1 MSTPIRDFIA
11 EKVFATRAA
20 EARCLMIYDPERRY
34 RDIALGL
41 ADNRRELIDVS
52 TSIIEQREAAA
63 DALNRLA
70 RGVIDSLIVWSPFP
84 LPRDVDEK
92 QRDPFAVFA
101 EIGDVFPKGD
111 GDEYA
116 ALCRRAKPDHV
127 AEINRLFAD
136 GSPSFD
142 MIDALDAGGSWPK
155 LRTLLGVSSAR
166 EILAGVL
173 SPSQRQSEDLKD
185 DGAWGIEFRD
195 FVERTL
201 GYKFKTKG
209 LTRQPLADEAWRLLL
224 FSELVFDS
232 DGEVPAG
239 LEAVPRA
246 GREAKEVVFEV
257 CGDLRK
263 NDDHKENYKTKAQ
276 EVEKELELAER
287 VRSMKHLGKR
297 DTFACEERAFFD
309 RMVELA
315 KSGEIEAAKGVCDS
329 RRKSIWL
336 TREDR
341 LAEWTLADRA
351 LDLLE
356 AIAIASTARATSL
369 DALIGSYAA
378 SGRDLDRFHR
388 ELEQAASQ
396 VVEDHDGV
404 EALLAIARKA
414 YMKAA
419 DATQAEFVRLAQA
432 EAWPVANGVMLC
444 NRQLFHRKVAPLL
457 DAGKK
462 VAYFLVDSLR
472 YELAV
477 EIEKQLLDRWKVELV
492 PSCAQLPS
500 YTEIGMAA
508 LMPDAESALSLAK
521 EGDTLVT
528 TLGGKPATNP
538 TTRFAHLVSRKGDQC
553 ADCELEELVKT
564 KKSKFP
570 ETTKLLVVRTRDIDL
585 LAHQSPRHVLD
596 VMPKLLRQII
606 QGLTKVAEL
615 GFDHAVL
622 ATDHGFLLLHDQEP
636 GSVVPKPPGNWLVQK
651 PRCLLGE
658 GEATANTVVFKA
670 ADMGIPGPARNYA
683 VPKTLGA
690 FSNGQVYYHE
700 GLSLQECVVPCMTV
714 ELAPAEKP
722 DRVVGVPR
730 FLLNYKQGRTDK
742 ITTRRPVLDLA
753 RIEEMIP
760 NPIDREFAIEAYDA
774 SGKVVGAVAAGQ
786 TVNPATGC
794 VRIEPRQAIAIS
806 LRMDD
811 DFTGSFKV
819 RVLDPSTGAQYAELP
834 LRTDYLE

>member
-1 MSTPIRDFIA
+1 MSTPIRDFIT
-11 EKVFATRAA
+11 EKVFAARAA
-20 EARCLMIYDPERRY
+20 DARCLMIYDPERRY
-34 RDIALGL
+34 REIALSL
-41 ADNRRELIDVS
+41 AGGKREVIDVS

-63 DALNRLA
+63 DALSRLA
-70 RGVIDSLIVWSPFP
+70 RGTLESLIIWSPFP

-127 AEINRLFAD
+127 AEINRLFAE
-136 GSPSFD
+136 SVPSFD

-166 EILAGVL
+166 EILTTVL
-173 SPSQRQSEDLKD
+173 SPKQSQSEALKA
-185 DGAWGIEFRD
+185 DGAWAVEFRD

-209 LTRQPLADEAWRLLL
+209 VTRQPMADELWRLLL

-232 DGEVPAG
+232 EGEVPSG

-246 GREAKEVVFEV
+246 GKEAKEVVFDV
-257 CGDLRK
+257 CSDLRK
-263 NDDHKENYKTKAQ
+263 NDDHKENYKTKAE
-276 EVEKELELAER
+276 EVEKELQLAER
-287 VRSMKHLGKR
+287 VRSMRHLGTR

-315 KSGEIEAAKGVCDS
+315 KSGEIEAAKGVCAS

-351 LDLLE
+351 LGLLE
-356 AIAIASTARATSL
+356 AIAMASGGRASSL

-396 VVEDHDGV
+396 VMEDHEGV
-404 EALLAIARKA
+404 EGLLAIARKA

-419 DATQAEFVRLAQA
+419 EATQAEFVRLVQA
-432 EAWPVANGVMLC
+432 ETWPVANGVMLS

-477 EIEKQLLDRWKVELV
+477 EIEKQLLDRWKVALV

-500 YTEIGMAA
+500 YTEIGMAT
-508 LMPDAESALSLAK
+508 LMPDAETALSLAK
-521 EGDTLVT
+521 QGDTLVT
-528 TLGGKPATNP
+528 TLGGKPATTP
-538 TTRFAHLVSRKGDQC
+538 AARFAHLVSRKGDQC
-553 ADCELEELVKT
+553 DDCELENLLKT
-564 KKSKFP
+564 KTPKFA
-570 ETTKLLVVRTRDIDL
+570 ETTKLLVVRTRDIDV
-585 LAHQSPRHVLD
+585 LAHQSPRHVLE

-606 QGLTKVAEL
+606 QGLTKVADL
-615 GFDHAVL
+615 GFDYAVL

-636 GSVVPKPPGNWLVQK
+636 GSVVPKPPGKWIIHK

-658 GEATANTVVFKA
+658 GEATAHTLVFKA

-714 ELAPAEKP
+714 ELAAAENP
-722 DRVVGVPR
+722 NQWVGVPR
-730 FLLNYKQGRTDK
+730 FHLKYKQGRTDK
-742 ITTRRPVLDLA
+742 ITTRRPVLDLV
-753 RIEEMIP
+753 RIKELLPEAS
-760 NPIDREFAIEAYDA
+760 DREFSIEAFDV
-774 SGKVVGAVAAGQ
+774 SGKLVGAVAAGQ

-794 VRIEPRQAIAIS
+794 VRVKPGEAIS
-806 LRMDD
+806 VSLKMDD
-811 DFTGSFKV
+811 DFVGAFKV
-819 RVLDPSTGAQYAELP
+819 RVVDPGTGASYAELS

>member
-11 EKVFATRAA
+11 EKVFAARAA
-20 EARCLMIYDPERRY
+20 EARCLMIYDPDRRY

-41 ADNRRELIDVS
+41 ANDKREVIDVS
-52 TSIIEQREAAA
+52 TSIIVQREVAAE
-63 DALNRLA
+63 ALSRLA
-70 RGVIDSLIVWSPFP
+70 RGAIDSLVIWSPFP

-101 EIGDVFPKGD
+101 EIGEVFPKGD

-136 GSPSFD
+136 GVPSFD

-155 LRTLLGVSSAR
+155 LRTLLGVASAR
-166 EILAGVL
+166 EILAAVL
-173 SPSQRQSEDLKD
+173 SPSQRQLDALKA
-185 DGAWGIEFRD
+185 DGAWALEFRD

-201 GYKFKTKG
+201 GYKFKNKG
-209 LTRQPLADEAWRLLL
+209 VTRQPLADEAWRLLL

-232 DGEVPAG
+232 EGEVPEG
-239 LEAVPRA
+239 LEAVARA
-246 GREAKEVVFEV
+246 GREAKEVVFDV
-257 CGDLRK
+257 CSDLRK

-276 EVEKELELAER
+276 EVEKELELGER
-287 VRSMKHLGKR
+287 VRSMKHLGTR

-315 KSGEIEAAKGVCDS
+315 KSGEIEAAKGVCAS

-356 AIAIASTARATSL
+356 VIAVASNARVASL

-404 EALLAIARKA
+404 AALLAIARKA

-419 DATQAEFVRLAQA
+419 EATQAEFVRLAQA

-444 NRQLFHRKVAPLL
+444 NRQLFQRKVAPLL

-477 EIEKQLLDRWKVELV
+477 EIEKQLLDRWKVDLV

-528 TLGGKPATNP
+528 TLGGKPATTP

-553 ADCELEELVKT
+553 ADCELEELMKA
-564 KKSKFP
+564 KKPKFP

-636 GSVVPKPPGNWLVQK
+636 GSVVPKPPGAWIIQK

-658 GEATANTVVFKA
+658 GEATSHTLVFKA

-722 DRVVGVPR
+722 NRLVGIPR
-730 FLLNYKQGRTDK
+730 FLLNYKQGKTDK
-742 ITTRRPVLDLA
+742 ITTRRPVLDLS
-753 RIEEMIP
+753 RSRELFPEVT
-760 NPIDREFAIEAYDA
+760 DREFSIEAFDA
-774 SGKVVGAVAAGQ
+774 AGQLVGAVAAGQ

-794 VRIEPRQAIAIS
+794 VRVRPGEAISVS

-811 DFTGSFKV
+811 DFSGAFKV
-819 RVLDPSTGAQYAELP
+819 RVADPGTGASYTELS
-834 LRTDYLE
+834 LRTDYFE